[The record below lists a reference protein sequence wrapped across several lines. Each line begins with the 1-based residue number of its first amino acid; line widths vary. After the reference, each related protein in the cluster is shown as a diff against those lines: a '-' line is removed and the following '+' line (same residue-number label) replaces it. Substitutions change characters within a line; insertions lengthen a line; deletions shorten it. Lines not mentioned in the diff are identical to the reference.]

1 MRKTLTGALLGACFS
16 LAICLILA
24 VPAQAAAVALTFDD
38 GPGPL
43 TAELLEILREED
55 VPATFFLCGYR
66 LEQFP
71 EAAALLAET
80 NHELGVHGYSH
91 TAMSKLSGE
100 ALWEELDKTR
110 ALILETTGRE
120 PALLRPPGGLC
131 SPAVRTAAEEQGW
144 PVVLWSVDP
153 EDWRPGVSGRT
164 VERRVTEQAADGA
177 VILLHDLNRRT
188 LDALPGMIRTLKER
202 GFEFVTVSALA
213 ERQGTHLEPGV
224 CYRSFPP
231 VRDSQ
236 NREPVIYW
244 RK

>member
-16 LAICLILA
+16 LALCLILA
-24 VPAQAAAVALTFDD
+24 VPAKAAAIALTFDD
-38 GPGPL
+38 GPSPL
-43 TAELLEILREED
+43 TGELLEILREED

-71 EAAALLAET
+71 EAAALLADT

-100 ALWEELDKTR
+100 ALREELDRTR

-131 SPAVRTAAEEQGW
+131 SPDVRTAAEERGW
-144 PVVLWSVDP
+144 PVILWSVDP
-153 EDWRPGVSGRT
+153 EDWRPGVSGAA
-164 VERRVTEQAADGA
+164 VCRRVMENAADGA

-188 LDALPGMIRTLKER
+188 LDALPGLIRTLKER
-202 GFEFVTVSALA
+202 EFDFLTVSALA
-213 ERQGTHLEPGV
+213 ERQGISLEPGV
-224 CYRSFPP
+224 CYRSFSA
-231 VRDSQ
+231 DSG
-236 NREPVIYW
+236 
-244 RK
+244 